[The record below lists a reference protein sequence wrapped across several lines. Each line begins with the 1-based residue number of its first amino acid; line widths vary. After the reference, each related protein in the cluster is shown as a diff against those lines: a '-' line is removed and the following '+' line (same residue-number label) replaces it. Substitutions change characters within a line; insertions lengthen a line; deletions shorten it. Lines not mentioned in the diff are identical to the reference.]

1 MGCIVSLSN
10 RTSPS
15 VTPPESNNC
24 KKTKSTSH
32 KADDSNYP
40 LPLPS
45 RPHEQ
50 ITQSCIVSTT
60 PKPVPSVAAS
70 SIRSKSSSIN
80 SKGLP
85 KSKHLSHN
93 LISNGLGD
101 KGGRD
106 INEYYEF
113 GNGPIL
119 GTGVSGI
126 VTIAVHKKTRIE
138 FALKTLTKKGLKPDK
153 LANLHG
159 EINIMTTLDHPNIL
173 RLLEFFETKNEI
185 FLILELCKGGE
196 LLDRLHQQAE
206 HRYSERT
213 ACKLIYTMLSA
224 VRYCHAHNIVHR
236 DLKLENFLFEDS
248 SPDSNLKLIDFGLS
262 QLYENDEV
270 LHRAV
275 GTPYYVSPEVLSGN
289 YNYKCDIW
297 SIGVIAY
304 MLLSGVPPFYG
315 PDDKATLQSVRQGKW
330 KFNTKLFQPVS
341 TAAKTFITS
350 CLDINASNRPTAA
363 SAMKHQ
369 WFQLLRSKES
379 PDAVSLDVV
388 SRIRGFTRRT
398 ALSRMC
404 MEVVAHCLAAS
415 QIANLREEFGKF
427 DMEQTGEISYADMHQ
442 VLKRLVSGGE
452 LTADEVDNIFSGVN
466 FNETGV
472 IQYHEFIAATV
483 SRNTITEENM
493 RIAFDCIGGEDG
505 VITSSDLY
513 DLLGYEMSNEQVSAV
528 LREIQSL
535 PNKTL
540 DYNQFKRIMLGG
552 LVSPVVQRRIAFFQR
567 ERPSQRTA
575 HILQAREVAIR
586 EIESRTM
593 TMITSGPILASAAD
607 TDAEDE
613 VQKTSSFGLSVVD
626 AHSDTSAPVNNGI
639 LPSIIQQQLSP
650 SLLEITKAAA
660 LTKTK
665 NDPDIDSGEDSIRPA
680 VLVL

>member
-15 VTPPESNNC
+15 VTPPESNC

-32 KADDSNYP
+32 KGDESNYP
-40 LPLPS
+40 LPPPS

-50 ITQSCIVSTT
+50 ITQSCNVSTG
-60 PKPVPSVAAS
+60 PKPVPSIAAS
-70 SIRSKSSSIN
+70 STRSKSSSVN

-93 LISNGLGD
+93 IIQSGE

-126 VTIAVHKKTRIE
+126 VTIAVHKKTRAE

-185 FLILELCKGGE
+185 YLILELCKGGE

-248 SPDSNLKLIDFGLS
+248 APDSNLKLIDFGLS

-289 YNYKCDIW
+289 YNFKCDIW

-341 TAAKTFITS
+341 AAAKTFITS
-350 CLDINASNRPTAA
+350 CLDVNASMRPTAA

-404 MEVVAHCLAAS
+404 MEIVAHCLGAS

-505 VITSSDLY
+505 VITGSDLY

-528 LREIQSL
+528 LKEIQSL

-607 TDAEDE
+607 SATDAENV

-626 AHSDTSAPVNNGI
+626 ANSDTSSPVYNGTS
-639 LPSIIQQQLSP
+639 SIIQPQLSSS
-650 SLLEITKAAA
+650 SLGKSKEVA
-660 LTKTK
+660 LAKIK
-665 NDPDIDSGEDSIRPA
+665 SDPDPDIDPGEDSIRPA